1 MSTDRG
7 MDKEDVVPMYNGILV
22 IIKSEIRPPAATWM
36 HLETVILSMP
46 EKNKYHVTSL
56 TCLPKYDTNE
66 LIYKTETDSQ
76 TENKH
81 CYQRRKPGGGGK
93 LEEFGINAYTLLDIK
108 QMTKMICYI
117 AQGTLHPKH
126 QKSTVL

>member
-1 MSTDRG
+1 M
-7 MDKEDVVPMYNGILV
+7 
-22 IIKSEIRPPAATWM
+22 
-36 HLETVILSMP
+36 
-46 EKNKYHVTSL
+46 TSL
-56 TCLPKYDTNE
+56 VCLSKYDTNE
-66 LIYKTETDSQ
+66 LTYKTEIESQ

-117 AQGTLHPKH
+117 AQGTLHVKH